1 VNFRPLLLTVSV
13 DSDRL
18 VNDFI
23 VLEKAIVV
31 SGGVGDD
38 DRQKGPRGTPRL
50 SMAHPKIARLL
61 TLSRNKSKMLVGKG
75 PESEK
80 LPIMTQAE
88 LRLRDF

>member
-1 VNFRPLLLTVSV
+1 LTVSV
-13 DSDRL
+13 DSDGL

-31 SGGVGDD
+31 NGGVGDD
-38 DRQKGPRGTPRL
+38 DRQKGPGRGTPRL

-75 PESEK
+75 LESEK
-80 LPIMTQAE
+80 LPMTQAE
-88 LRLRDF
+88 LRL